1 MTTFGREMGT
11 PERDEYDGKYG
22 RENPKIIFRNGDVL
36 RKARKN
42 KVFKRGEYRQCTI
55 FKY

>member
-22 RENPKIIFRNGDVL
+22 RGNPKIIFRNGDVL